1 MARAEPK
8 KAIRPAG
15 IARLFA
21 RCELNQLCCYI
32 NYYFSVKMSDVG
44 EHSARD
50 FITRE
55 KIIK

>member
-1 MARAEPK
+1 MARAGPEK
-8 KAIRPAG
+8 VIRPARIG
-15 IARLFA
+15 RLFA
-21 RCELNQLCCYI
+21 RCELKQLCCYI
-32 NYYFSVKMSDVG
+32 NPDFSVKMSDVS